1 MSDATPTPKQ
11 SLRGIITD
19 LFPWLAGVVAVTG
32 AAGKGLAIRA
42 AGGLLHLAGGPD
54 DPAVVRVGDL
64 GNGGAFVAVPAGLNY
79 LGADNTT
86 AWQITGTV
94 SGAPVV
100 FAIVPVTG
108 SGGAIVTKNTDG
120 SEKVTCA

>member
-1 MSDATPTPKQ
+1 MFE
-11 SLRGIITD
+11 I
-19 LFPWLAGVVAVTG
+19 VAVGAG
-32 AAGKGLAIRA
+32 AAKGLAIRTA
-42 AGGLLHLAGGPD
+42 SGLLHLAGGPD
-54 DPAVVRVGDL
+54 DPAVVRVGDA
-64 GNGGAFVAVPAGLNY
+64 GTGGMFVAVPAGLNY
-79 LGADNTT
+79 LGADSAT

-108 SGGAIVTKNTDG
+108 TGGAIVTKSTEG